1 MSRGPDT
8 PHGHGT
14 GRRGS
19 HSRPALLR
27 LIVALLVTLPLVA
40 GLGGPLTPVATA
52 APGDDRPGDD
62 AAGAATDPDR
72 PVRITVD
79 RVEPAT
85 VVPGGTITLSV
96 TLTNTGSE
104 DLSGL
109 ALRLQRGD
117 PLRTRAELVAAELD
131 PPATRANAEFLPI
144 AGTLAAGA
152 SLDFRYTTTT
162 VDLELVED
170 GVYPVLLNLNGTTPD
185 GVESRVGEV
194 GTYVVQVGAPPVGTT
209 GVAWL
214 WPLVEPTHRDAA
226 GRFTDD
232 DLAEAVGSGGRLD
245 RLLSAVEQLPETE
258 PVPGQ
263 EPQPVARVTLAV
275 DPALVEALDVM
286 ADGPYDVAGEDDAG
300 EGTEAAAAFLDR
312 LRSVADVHP
321 VVALPYGDVDVDA
334 VTTAGLPEVAARSLP
349 ATGTAAAFP
358 ALPEEEGGAPVSQAG
373 AGARILRD
381 VLDVEPRTDLAWA
394 AGGAVHG
401 QTLGVLRAGG
411 VSSVVVSSDG
421 LADGGAAVGL
431 GAGGAAARTPL
442 AEGTV
447 GLVADASLST
457 LAGDTGAADGGAGLA
472 GQRYVA
478 EVALLSRQPGGDPLA
493 LRTVLVAPPRGL
505 DAEPDDLTALIASTT
520 QVPGVRTAGLDELLT
535 GPVADTGGL
544 LPPADPGALA
554 PAVLTDVRAAVEAR
568 DDLAG
573 AVVGDTDAALAPF
586 DAATARAT
594 SVASGRDPERAV
606 QAAGDLRGTVE
617 SLLDEVTLLSP
628 ADGTYS
634 LASSDAPL
642 VLTVRNDLP
651 FAVLVRLQVRTR
663 SGVGLSVSDI
673 GVQQL
678 APLERT
684 TLQVPTEVRQSGRF
698 AVTATLT
705 TPDGDA
711 LGDTVELQV
720 TSTAYGAISLAIT
733 IGAAALL
740 GLLFLRRGVRFLLR
754 RRSGTGRDE
763 DDDLPGGDAPEGAA
777 VPLPP
782 ARSPV

>member
-8 PHGHGT
+8 PQGHGT
-14 GRRGS
+14 ARRGGR
-19 HSRPALLR
+19 SRPRRALLR
-27 LIVALLVTLPLVA
+27 SVVALLLALPLLA
-40 GLGGPLTPVATA
+40 GAAGPLAPVAAA
-52 APGDDRPGDD
+52 APGDD
-62 AAGAATDPDR
+62 AAPDPDR
-72 PVRITVD
+72 PVRITVE

-85 VVPGGTITLSV
+85 VLPGGTIALSV
-96 TLTNTGSE
+96 TLTNTGSQ
-104 DLSGL
+104 DLTGL

-117 PLRTRAELVAAELD
+117 PLRSRAELAAAEAD
-131 PPATRANAEFLPI
+131 PPATRAFAEFLPI

-152 SLDFRYTTTT
+152 SLDYRYTTTT
-162 VDLELVED
+162 DDLQLTED

-185 GVESRVGEV
+185 GAQSRVGEV
-194 GTYVVQVGAPPVGTT
+194 GTYVVQVGAPAVGTT
-209 GVAWL
+209 AVAWL

-232 DLAEAVGSGGRLD
+232 DLADVVASGGRLD
-245 RLLSAVEQLPETE
+245 RLLAAVEQIPETA

-263 EPQPVARVTLAV
+263 APQPVARVTLAV

-286 ADGPYDVAGEDDAG
+286 AAGPYDVAGEDAAG
-300 EGTEAAAAFLDR
+300 EGTAAAAAFLDR
-312 LRSVADVHP
+312 LRTVADVHP

-349 ATGTAAAFP
+349 ATGTAAAVP
-358 ALPEEEGGAPVSQAG
+358 ALPEEGGPPADQAG

-394 AGGAVHG
+394 AGGSVHG
-401 QTLGVLRAGG
+401 QTLGVLRSGG

-421 LADGGAAVGL
+421 LADGAAAVGL
-431 GAGGAAARTPL
+431 DAGAAAARTPL
-442 AEGTV
+442 AEGTE
-447 GLVADASLST
+447 GLVADAT
-457 LAGDTGAADGGAGLA
+457 LGALVGAIGHPAGGPGLA

-505 DAEPDDLTALIASTT
+505 DAEPGDLTALVSSTA
-520 QVPGVRTAGLDELLT
+520 QVPGVRTAGLDELLA
-535 GPVADTGGL
+535 GPVADTGGPV
-544 LPPADPGALA
+544 PPGDRAGLA
-554 PAVLTDVRAAVEAR
+554 PAALADVRAAVAAR
-568 DDLAG
+568 EDLAG
-573 AVVGDTDAALAPF
+573 AVVGDAAAALAPF

-594 SVASGRDPERAV
+594 SVATADDPLRAAR
-606 QAAGDLRGTVE
+606 AAADLRSTME

-634 LASSDAPL
+634 LASSEAPL

-651 FAVLVRLQVRTR
+651 FAVAVRLQIRTR

-684 TLQVPTEVRQSGRF
+684 TLQVPAQVRQSGRF

-705 TPDGDA
+705 TPSGDP
-711 LGDTVELQV
+711 LGDPVELQV
-720 TSTAYGAISLAIT
+720 TSTAYGTISLAIT

-740 GLLFLRRGVRFLLR
+740 GLLFLRRGILFLLR
-754 RRSGTGRDE
+754 RRSGAGRDGDE
-763 DDDLPGGDAPEGAA
+763 PGGAPEGAA

-782 ARSPV
+782 TRSPV